1 MSLRRGIVA
10 AMHDGTR
17 DEVSVSFPAS
27 PDFSRIGRVAV
38 AGLALRLGVEIAD
51 VERLRLAVDRSVEA
65 LHGHGRINLHA
76 KWEPT
81 QLVIVIDNPDEEI
94 DNEAAADVSTVLAE
108 MVDEVRVS
116 PSKIHLTLDNQNGV
130 RLGSDSAPDGGDQ

>member
-1 MSLRRGIVA
+1 
-10 AMHDGTR
+10 MHDGTR

-27 PDFSRIGRVAV
+27 ADFSRIGRVAV
-38 AGLALRLGVEIAD
+38 AGLALRLGIEIAD

-65 LHGHGRINLHA
+65 LHGQGRINLHA
-76 KWEPT
+76 KWEPS

-94 DNEAAADVSTVLAE
+94 DDDASSAVSTVLAE

-116 PSKIHLTLDNQNGV
+116 PSQIHLTLANQNGA
-130 RLGSDSAPDGGDQ
+130 GPGPAPEPDGGDQ